1 MGNEAV
7 RLEKNTGGVRS
18 ADRRILRSRIWL
30 ASFVIL
36 PYISYLGLLIM
47 TGLWLTALWQRGK
60 QVWRLCG
67 QRGFGWL
74 TLGLILSACFAWD
87 RGEAFLQL
95 VNFLPFFLF
104 FGVLASLPELVADPA
119 PKLEKLARWLLLTS
133 LPMTVVAVVE
143 FGLKFESMIP
153 RVQALPLPG
162 WLLNWLYGED
172 FGHRAHSIF
181 THPNGLAAYLVIVL
195 GLGLGLVLQSL
206 SVVNGKQAGRLK
218 VLQAIAV
225 VLAAMAVFCTG
236 SRNGVL
242 TVLVLLA
249 IALYAAR
256 RHRWVFLTG
265 LLGAGAIAFAVLSLG
280 IGGRSLSMALMTS
293 DPRVGVWQLALDMIQ
308 QRPWLGWGFAAMRL
322 RYEPGSI
329 MGYDIIFHA
338 HNVWLYLAS
347 EAGIPLMVAFC
358 AVVGSLYYDGIKTFI
373 KGDLAVGESFG
384 ASTAEA
390 LAAWQCQRA
399 ILLSYLLAFTSCLL
413 FGLFDVTLFDA
424 RLNILSYGLL
434 AGIYV
439 LTHHGRVLATIP
451 TKNRIRTLLS
461 NVRTLFSS
469 ALLLSYL
476 F

>member
-1 MGNEAV
+1 
-7 RLEKNTGGVRS
+7 
-18 ADRRILRSRIWL
+18 
-30 ASFVIL
+30 
-36 PYISYLGLLIM
+36 M
-47 TGLWLTALWQRGK
+47 TGLWLRALWQRGK
-60 QVWRLCG
+60 QVWQLCG
-67 QRGFGWL
+67 ERGFGWL
-74 TLGLILSACFAWD
+74 TLGLILSACFAWN

-104 FGVLASLPELVADPA
+104 YGVLATVPELTVDPVGL
-119 PKLEKLARWLLLTS
+119 LEKLARWLLLTS
-133 LPMTVVAVVE
+133 LPMTGVAVVE
-143 FGLKFESMIP
+143 FGLKFEAMMP

-195 GLGLGLVLQSL
+195 GLGLGLVVQGL
-206 SVVNGKQAGRLK
+206 SIERDKLAGRLK
-218 VLQAIAV
+218 ALQVIAV
-225 VLAAMAVFCTG
+225 VLAAVAVFCTG

-242 TVLVLLA
+242 TVLVLMA

-256 RHRWVFLTG
+256 RHRWVLFSG

-280 IGGRSLSMALMTS
+280 IGGRSLSMALMTG
-293 DPRVGVWQLALDMIQ
+293 DPRVGVWQLALEMIQ

-329 MGYDIIFHA
+329 MGYDIIYHA

-347 EAGIPLMVAFC
+347 EAGIPVTVAFC
-358 AVVGSLYYDGIKTFI
+358 AVVGSVYYDGIKTFL
-373 KGDLAVGESFG
+373 KGSAAVGESP
-384 ASTAEA
+384 TM
-390 LAAWQCQRA
+390 WQRRRA
-399 ILLSYLLAFTSCLL
+399 MLLSYLLAFTSCLL

-439 LTHHGRVLATIP
+439 LTRRQALSQVPATIP
-451 TKNRIRTLLS
+451 AKE
-461 NVRTLFSS
+461 
-469 ALLLSYL
+469 
-476 F
+476 

>member
-1 MGNEAV
+1 MEPIRFLTRFTGGFDQGLGNEAV
-7 RLEKNTGGVRS
+7 RLEKNKGSVRS
-18 ADRRILRSRIWL
+18 LSGRSVRSRIWL

-47 TGLWLTALWQRGK
+47 TGLWLTALRQRGK

-67 QRGFGWL
+67 ERGFGWL
-74 TLGLILSACFAWD
+74 TLGLILSSCFAWN

-104 FGVLASLPELVADPA
+104 FGVLATLPAVVADPA
-119 PKLEKLARWLLLTS
+119 GKLEKLARWLLLTS
-133 LPMTVVAVVE
+133 LPMTAVAVVE

-162 WLLNWLYGED
+162 WCLDWLYGED

-206 SVVNGKQAGRLK
+206 SLQSLATVKAQQTGRLN
-218 VLQAIAV
+218 VLQVLAV
-225 VLAAMAVFCTG
+225 VLAAVAIFCTG

-242 TVLVLLA
+242 TVLVLMA

-256 RHRWVFLTG
+256 RHRLVFFTG
-265 LLGAGAIAFAVLSLG
+265 LLGAGAITFAVLSLG
-280 IGGRSLSMALMTS
+280 IGGRSLSMALMTG

-329 MGYDIIFHA
+329 MGYDIIYHA

-347 EAGIPLMVAFC
+347 EVGIPVTVAFC

-373 KGDLAVGESFG
+373 QGRAAVGESFV
-384 ASTAEA
+384 
-390 LAAWQCQRA
+390 AWQRRRA

-413 FGLFDVTLFDA
+413 FGLFDVVLFDA

-439 LTHHGRVLATIP
+439 LTHHKTGCER
-451 TKNRIRTLLS
+451 
-461 NVRTLFSS
+461 F
-469 ALLLSYL
+469 
-476 F
+476 